1 MRYYALATD
10 FDGTLA
16 LHGRVGER
24 AVEALGR
31 LHTSGRRAILITG
44 RRLDDLLNIFT
55 RVDLFDCIVAE
66 NGALLYWPET
76 RATDVLAAPPP
87 KAFVDALRHRR
98 VEPMAIGHVIVAT
111 THPNEHA
118 VLDVIREQALELQI
132 IFNGNEVMVL
142 PPHINKGSGLQAALR
157 KLGLSG
163 HEVVGIGNA
172 ANDHSFMELCEL
184 SVAVADAAS
193 AIKSSASFTTKSAAG
208 DAVLEVIDELI
219 ATDLSGRTPTGAAES
234 IVLGKNS
241 AGQDV
246 ELPPYGH
253 NILIVGPSAS
263 GKSTLATGIIERLMD
278 KSYQVCIIDPEGDYG
293 TVDGLT
299 TLGSRMRPP
308 EIHEVVNVLRDPS
321 VNLVVNLLG
330 VPYADRPHF
339 AIDLFSQ
346 IHALRVS
353 TGRPHWVIIDEVHHV
368 LPASWAH
375 ARNLLPQRLGETIL
389 ITMRA
394 TEVVDHLIALMDV
407 VIAVGPSPRRTLE
420 DVAKAFGV
428 APPSAPADS
437 ENRSDAVM
445 WFRGRAEAPMR
456 ITPIPARSDRLRH
469 LRKYAEG
476 DLAHRSFFFRGADN
490 RLNLRAANLTAFCD
504 LLTGV
509 DDETLM
515 FHLRAGHYAGWFRRV
530 IKDDDLAA
538 EAESIAASGAG
549 PDEVRRS
556 LIDAIDR
563 RYILR
568 R

>member
-10 FDGTLA
+10 YDGTIAFEQL
-16 LHGRVGER
+16 VGEPAIAALVRLR
-24 AVEALGR
+24 A
-31 LHTSGRRAILITG
+31 SGRRAILITG
-44 RRLDDLLNIFT
+44 RRLDDLLTIFP

-66 NGALLYWPET
+66 NGAVLYWPET
-76 RATDVLAAPPP
+76 RATEILAAPPP
-87 KAFVDALRHRR
+87 HSFVDALRGRR
-98 VEPMAIGHVIVAT
+98 INPMMAGQVVVAT

-142 PPHINKGSGLQAALR
+142 PPHINKGSGLQTALR
-157 KLGLSG
+157 RLGLSG
-163 HEVVGIGNA
+163 HEVVGVGNA
-172 ANDHSFMELCEL
+172 ANDHSFLEFCEL
-184 SVAVADAAS
+184 SVAVADAAP
-193 AIKSSASFTTKSAAG
+193 AIKSSVSFTTKSADG
-208 DAVLEVIDELI
+208 DGVVELIEELI
-219 ATDLSGRTPTGAAES
+219 ATDLAARTPTGAAEF

-241 AGQDV
+241 AGEDV

-263 GKSTLATGIIERLMD
+263 GKSSLATGIVERLMD

-299 TLGSRMRPP
+299 TLGSRTRAP
-308 EIHEVVNVLRDPS
+308 EIHEVVSVLRDPS

-330 VPYADRPHF
+330 VPYAVRPHF

-420 DVAKAFGV
+420 DVAQAFRV
-428 APPSAPADS
+428 APPSAPPDS

-445 WFRGRAEAPMR
+445 WFRGKAEAPIR
-456 ITPIPARSDRLRH
+456 ITPIPARSERLRH

-476 DLAHRSFFFRGADN
+476 DLAHRSFFFRGAEN

-509 DDETLM
+509 DDDTLM
-515 FHLRAGHYAGWFRRV
+515 FHLRAGDYSAWFRRV

-538 EAESIAASGAG
+538 EAEGIAASHA
-549 PDEVRRS
+549 PPEEVRRS
-556 LIDAIDR
+556 MIEAIDR
-563 RYILR
+563 RYVLR